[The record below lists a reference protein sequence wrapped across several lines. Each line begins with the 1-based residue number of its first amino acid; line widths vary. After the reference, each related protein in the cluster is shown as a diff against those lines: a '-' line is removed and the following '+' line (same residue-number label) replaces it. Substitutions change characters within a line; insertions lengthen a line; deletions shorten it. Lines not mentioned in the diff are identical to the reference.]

1 MTEDTTDVIVRPFLQ
16 SEWQQYR
23 DTRLSSLKD
32 SPDAFGSVHETAAL
46 LADSEWQDR
55 LARITPDRDLP
66 LAGLVATEFAGMAWA
81 RFDQPEDTTVHLYQM
96 WVSPAYR
103 GKGLARKLLLVA
115 LAWALS
121 QDAKSM
127 ILGVTCGDT
136 PARKLYASVGFV
148 AIGTPE
154 PLRAG
159 SDLKIQNMEYT
170 FKK

>member
-1 MTEDTTDVIVRPFLQ
+1 VTEAATDIIVRPFLQ

-23 DTRLSSLKD
+23 DTRLSALQD
-32 SPDAFGSVHETAAL
+32 SPDAFGSVYETAAL

-66 LAGLVATEFAGMAWA
+66 LAGLVGSEFAGMAWA
-81 RFDQPEDTTVHLYQM
+81 RFDQPEGTTVHLYQM

-103 GKGLARKLLLVA
+103 GKGLAHKLLLEA

-127 ILGVTCGDT
+127 SLGVTCGDT

-148 AIGTPE
+148 TIGTPE

-159 SDLKIQNMEYT
+159 SELKIQNMGYVFE
-170 FKK
+170 K